1 MDRNSAFEHG
11 ATHITESMSAY
22 SDHAYIHKRDMGRL
36 GVGLGKVGET
46 ATHGC
51 IIGHEP

>member
-1 MDRNSAFEHG
+1 M
-11 ATHITESMSAY
+11 TAY
-22 SDHAYIHKRDMGRL
+22 LDHACIHKRDMGRL

-51 IIGHEP
+51 IIGHEPLTRKKLLLFSGG